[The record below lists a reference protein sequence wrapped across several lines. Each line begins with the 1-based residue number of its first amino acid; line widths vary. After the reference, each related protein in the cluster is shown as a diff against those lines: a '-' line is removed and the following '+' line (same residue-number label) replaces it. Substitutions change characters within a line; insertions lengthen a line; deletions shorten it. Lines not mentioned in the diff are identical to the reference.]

1 MATAASDTLD
11 TARDLEAAGFERC
24 QAEAWAR
31 AMRNVADD
39 ESRCEHLAT
48 KAHVLP
54 VFMATAL
61 ANAALIVALLKLL
74 P

>member
-1 MATAASDTLD
+1 
-11 TARDLEAAGFERC
+11 
-24 QAEAWAR
+24 
-31 AMRNVADD
+31 MRNVADD

-48 KAHVLP
+48 KARVLP
-54 VFMATAL
+54 VFMAAAL

>member
-1 MATAASDTLD
+1 MATAASDTPD
-11 TARDLEAAGFERC
+11 TARDLEAAGFCKR

-54 VFMATAL
+54 VFMAAAL

>member
-11 TARDLEAAGFERC
+11 TARGLEAGGFERR
-24 QAEAWAR
+24 QAEVLAR
-31 AMRNVADD
+31 AMRNVAGD
-39 ESRCEHLAT
+39 ESRREHLAT

-54 VFMATAL
+54 VVMAAAL